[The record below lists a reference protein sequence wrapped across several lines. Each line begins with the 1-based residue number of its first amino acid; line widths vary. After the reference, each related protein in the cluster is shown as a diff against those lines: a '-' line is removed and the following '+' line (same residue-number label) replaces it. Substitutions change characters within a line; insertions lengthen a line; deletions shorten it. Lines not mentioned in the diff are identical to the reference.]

1 MSLINNRLMNTNTV
15 QTTDWNDYV
24 SLRRDI
30 HRHPE
35 LGFEEHRTAGLVAA
49 RLKALGYTV
58 TEGIAGTG
66 LVGTLRHGTS
76 TRSIGLR
83 ADMDALPIQEA
94 SDIDWASATPNTMH
108 ACGHDGH
115 TAILLAA
122 AEAIARRR
130 AFDGTVHLVFQPAEE
145 LGGGGGARRMIEEG
159 LFERFPC
166 DAIFAMHNM
175 PGWPAGQFMFR
186 DKVMMASADRVIVTF
201 HGKGGHGAVPQQA
214 IDPTIAAASAIMAL
228 QTVVSRNIDP
238 LQSVVISVGKLSAGA
253 VYNVIPDSA
262 ELELSVRTFSASVRE
277 QLESLIRRICMLQ
290 AESFGATAVVDY
302 QRGYPVLVNT
312 TAETESAVA
321 VARQLFGN
329 DRVVTDIAPLMGSED
344 FAYMLQECPGSYLL
358 IGNGEIGAHNAAT
371 GLTHCMVHNPGYDFN
386 DDCLAPAATFW
397 AALVEH
403 RLPATPTA

>member
-1 MSLINNRLMNTNTV
+1 MDTTTR
-15 QTTDWNDYV
+15 QATDWDDYIA
-24 SLRRDI
+24 LRRDI

-83 ADMDALPIQEA
+83 ADMDALPIQETA
-94 SDIDWASATPNTMH
+94 DVAWASCKPNTMH

-122 AEAIARRR
+122 AETIARHR
-130 AFDGTVHLVFQPAEE
+130 AFDGTVHLIFQPAEE
-145 LGGGGGARRMIEEG
+145 LGGGGGARRMLEEG

-166 DAIFAMHNM
+166 DAVFALHNM
-175 PGWPAGQFMFR
+175 PGWPAGQFMFK
-186 DKVMMASADRVIVTF
+186 DKVMMASADRVVVTF
-201 HGKGGHGAVPQQA
+201 RGKGGHGAVPQQA

-228 QTVVSRNIDP
+228 QTIVSRNIDP

-262 ELELSVRTFSASVRE
+262 ELELSVRTFSAPVRE
-277 QLESLIRRICMLQ
+277 QLESLITRICTLQ

-321 VARQLFGN
+321 VARRLFG
-329 DRVVTDIAPLMGSED
+329 DDKVVADIDPLLGSED
-344 FAYMLQECPGSYLL
+344 FAYMLQACPGSYLL
-358 IGNGEIGAHNAAT
+358 IGNGHIGAHHAAT

-403 RLPATPTA
+403 RLSPGSIA

>member
-1 MSLINNRLMNTNTV
+1 MSMNTSL
-15 QTTDWNDYV
+15 TTDWDEYV

-35 LGFEEHRTAGLVAA
+35 LGFEEHRTAGLVAD

-94 SDIDWASATPNTMH
+94 NDIAWASATPNTMH

-122 AEAIARRR
+122 AETIARRK
-130 AFDGTVHLVFQPAEE
+130 AFDGTVHLIFQPAEE
-145 LGGGGGARRMIEEG
+145 LGGGGGARRMLEDG

-166 DAIFAMHNM
+166 DAVFALHNM
-175 PGWPAGQFMFR
+175 PGRPVGQFMFK
-186 DKVMMASADRVIVTF
+186 DGVMMASADRVVVTF
-201 HGKGGHGAVPQQA
+201 RGKGGHGAVPQQA

-228 QTVVSRNIDP
+228 QTIVSRNIDP
-238 LQSVVISVGKLSAGA
+238 LQSTVISVGKLNAGST
-253 VYNVIPDSA
+253 YNVIPNSA
-262 ELELSVRTFSASVRE
+262 QLELSVRTFSASVRD
-277 QLESLIRRICMLQ
+277 QLETLITRICTLQ
-290 AESFGATAVVDY
+290 AASFGATADVDY

-321 VARQLFGN
+321 VARRLFGD
-329 DRVVTDIAPLMGSED
+329 DRVVPDIAPLMGSED
-344 FAYMLQECPGSYLL
+344 FAYMLQACPGSYLL
-358 IGNGEIGAHNAAT
+358 VGNGEIGVHNAAT

-403 RLPATPTA
+403 RLSPASAP

>member
-1 MSLINNRLMNTNTV
+1 MSTNTSL
-15 QTTDWNDYV
+15 TTDWDEYV

-35 LGFEEHRTAGLVAA
+35 LGFEEQRTAGLVAN
-49 RLKALGYTV
+49 RLKALGYSV

-94 SDIDWASATPNTMH
+94 NDIAWASARPNTMH

-122 AEAIARRR
+122 AETIARRK
-130 AFDGTVHLVFQPAEE
+130 AFDGTVHLIVQPAEE
-145 LGGGGGARRMIEEG
+145 LGGGGGARRMLEDG

-166 DAIFAMHNM
+166 DAVFALHNM
-175 PGWPAGQFMFR
+175 PGWPVGQFMFK
-186 DKVMMASADRVIVTF
+186 DGVMMASADRVIVTF
-201 HGKGGHGAVPQQA
+201 RGKGGHGAVPQQA

-228 QTVVSRNIDP
+228 QTIVSRNIDP
-238 LQSVVISVGKLSAGA
+238 LQSTVISVGKLNAGTT
-253 VYNVIPDSA
+253 YNVIPDSA
-262 ELELSVRTFSASVRE
+262 QLELSVRTFSASVRD
-277 QLESLIRRICMLQ
+277 QLETLITRICTLQ
-290 AESFGATAVVDY
+290 AASFGATADVDY

-321 VARQLFGN
+321 VARQLFGD
-329 DRVVTDIAPLMGSED
+329 DRVVPDIAPLMGSED
-344 FAYMLQECPGSYLL
+344 FAYMLQACPGSYLL
-358 IGNGEIGAHNAAT
+358 VGNGEIGAHNAAT

-386 DDCLAPAATFW
+386 DECLAPAATFW

-403 RLPATPTA
+403 RLSPASAP